1 MAGWVVSPRRLAQGR
16 LTSSVSSATIAP
28 GMSAYQSTGS
38 IPAWKPIWLPKDM
51 FITAWARPCSTAQA
65 ALTLPA
71 WCRS

>member
-1 MAGWVVSPRRLAQGR
+1 MTAGWVVSPRRLAQGR

-51 FITAWARPCSTAQA
+51 FITA
-65 ALTLPA
+65 
-71 WCRS
+71 